1 MTAGTFS
8 GGEGQITITNTIKK
22 SDTGSGGWSNAT
34 SGLTYELKAEDDGK
48 FFRATSRATDEAEQ
62 SLNSN
67 SGVLGPVTT
76 PIVYDPL
83 VVGDPVATGE
93 PYVGYTLSCSEPSV
107 EGGSGDVQFD
117 YYWVDA
123 ATKAI
128 VFESTYMGNTTKIID
143 YDLGKTMYC
152 LVVVTDKVT
161 GESVSK
167 ESNSKGPINRPVLP
181 EFDAYVNSELHDDPS
196 ADVGVGVGGQVVLE
210 VRQQAVSNPAL
221 DTTYLWSIRTGTGRL
236 SGDTSATGIIYIAPD
251 SAPGG
256 AVVQCKVESRDANNN
271 AFAADVTILVAE

>member
-8 GGEGQITITNTIKK
+8 GGEGKITIVNTIKK
-22 SDTGSGGWSNAT
+22 SDTGSGGWANAA

-62 SLNSN
+62 SMNNNSPT
-67 SGVLGPVTT
+67 VGPVTT

-107 EGGSGDVQFD
+107 DGGSGDVQID

-123 ATKAI
+123 STKAI
-128 VFESTYMGNTTKIID
+128 VWESNYMGNTTKIID

-161 GESVSK
+161 GDSISK
-167 ESNSKGPINRPVLP
+167 ESNHKGPINRPALP
-181 EFDAYVNSELHDDPS
+181 EFEAYVNSELYDDPNHQ
-196 ADVGVGVGGQVVLE
+196 VGVEISGTVVCE
-210 VRQQAVSNPAL
+210 VRPQQSSNPPL
-221 DTTYLWSIRTGTGRL
+221 DISYEWKLRNGTGRL
-236 SGDTSATGIIYIAPD
+236 TGDVNSTGVIYSAPD
-251 SAPGG
+251 SAPAG
-256 AVVQCKVESRDANNN
+256 ALVVCTASSEDALDS
-271 AFAADVTILVAE
+271 AYAAEITILIAE